1 MKYVK
6 TAIVAASFVLS
17 LASAAFAQNSVAGAW
32 ELTVDSPQG
41 ANTSTLTLK
50 QDGDKL
56 TGELGSAMGS
66 TPVTGTFSVGSVAI
80 TANLDVQGTSLQL
93 GITGKVAADTMTGSV
108 KVGDFG
114 EFPFT
119 AKRTGST
126 AAAAPAPAAAP
137 AARAVAAP
145 GSTTDATGKWDIVI
159 SLEGVGEFPVQ
170 ADFKQDGTKLT
181 GTFNGPTGEV
191 TLEGTMTGSTLKMQ
205 FEVETPQGKLPI
217 VMTGDLGAEGFTGKA
232 TLAGMGEANWKGT
245 RAK

>member
-1 MKYVK
+1 
-6 TAIVAASFVLS
+6 
-17 LASAAFAQNSVAGAW
+17 
-32 ELTVDSPQG
+32 
-41 ANTSTLTLK
+41 
-50 QDGDKL
+50 
-56 TGELGSAMGS
+56 
-66 TPVTGTFSVGSVAI
+66 
-80 TANLDVQGTSLQL
+80 
-93 GITGKVAADTMTGSV
+93 
-108 KVGDFG
+108 
-114 EFPFT
+114 
-119 AKRTGST
+119 
-126 AAAAPAPAAAP
+126 
-137 AARAVAAP
+137 
-145 GSTTDATGKWDIVI
+145 VI